1 MDAPMPRPKLHSDD
15 TILAAAQKVLLT
27 KGPSSFTL
35 SDVANEVGISRAALI
50 QRFTDK
56 KTLHFKVMERS
67 TQEVRDYFAAAP
79 KEIGLD
85 PLWAM
90 LTDLIDGMGAG
101 DDFAGYLLLEWNDV
115 VDQELNR
122 LARERNALVLTAIHE
137 RLPGEP
143 HDPAI
148 AALLIQSVIQ
158 GACMQWLIAK
168 QGPLNTFVIDQTRR
182 ILSVLYPDHH
192 FD

>member
-1 MDAPMPRPKLHSDD
+1 VDGKMPRPKLHSDD

-35 SDVANEVGISRAALI
+35 SDVAHEVGISRAALI

-67 TQEVRDYFAAAP
+67 TQEVRDYFAGAP
-79 KEIGLD
+79 KETGLG

-115 VDQELNR
+115 VDAELNR
-122 LARERNALVLTAIHE
+122 LARERNGMVLAAIRE
-137 RLPGEP
+137 RLPDGP
-143 HDPAI
+143 HHPDM
-148 AALLIQSVIQ
+148 AASLIQSVIQ
-158 GACMQWLIAK
+158 GASMQWLIAK

-182 ILSVLYPDHH
+182 VLTVLYPAHH

>member
-1 MDAPMPRPKLHSDD
+1 MPRPKLHSDD

-35 SDVANEVGISRAALI
+35 TDVANEVGISRAALI

-67 TQEVRDYFAAAP
+67 TQEVRDYFASASRQT
-79 KEIGLD
+79 GLQ

-90 LTDLIDGMGAG
+90 LIDLIDGMGTG

-115 VDQELNR
+115 VDDDLNA
-122 LARERNALVLTAIHE
+122 LARERNRLVLVAIRD
-137 RLPGEP
+137 RLPASP
-143 HDPAI
+143 HDRDM
-148 AALLIQSVIQ
+148 AASLIQSVIQ
-158 GACMQWLIAK
+158 GACMQWLIDK
-168 QGPLNTFVIDQTRR
+168 QGPLSTFVVDQTRH